1 MRRDEKIYVQ
11 RAKGLRKQVS
21 YCKSYEPKLC
31 TQKPLTA
38 YQFLRILATVSL
50 EYSVFTYLKSFNIK
64 IHCFIRST
72 E

>member
-1 MRRDEKIYVQ
+1 MRSDEKIYVQ
-11 RAKGLRKQVS
+11 RAKRLR
-21 YCKSYEPKLC
+21 KSYEPKLC
-31 TQKPLTA
+31 TQKPLSA

-50 EYSVFTYLKSFNIK
+50 EYSVFSYLKSFNIK